1 VYGLRLGDHIR
12 YIDVNRF
19 VHCHNKLVIIDGA
32 AVLVSSQNWS
42 RTAVAQNREAGL
54 VIRYPALA
62 RYYAGIFESDWKTAL
77 KKVPIPGKTTIAPE
91 AVAKGNFVEV
101 RVADYEEV

>member
-1 VYGLRLGDHIR
+1 ML
-12 YIDVNRF
+12 YIEFGGF
-19 VHCHNKLVIIDGA
+19 VFWFWLFVVVVWG
-32 AVLVSSQNWS
+32 VGLVSSQNWS

-77 KKVPIPGKTTIAPE
+77 TKVPIPGKKTTIAPE
-91 AVAKGNFVEV
+91 VVAKGNFVEV
-101 RVADYEEV
+101 RAADYEEV